1 MSKKIMFFSSE
12 KAKEK
17 LGYQS
22 RPGAE
27 GLKDAIAWFN
37 QENYS

>member
-1 MSKKIMFFSSE
+1 MSKKMMFFSSE

-22 RPGAE
+22 RPGVE
-27 GLKDAIAWFN
+27 GLKDAIDWFN
-37 QENYS
+37 TEEYT